1 MIIRGVS
8 VVCVDSNVDF
18 AYEVR
23 KKTMHITTFIDYECF
38 KKLKLNS
45 DDFHTI
51 VITFTQNPS
60 KEIRIGNKGLIVHI
74 GFDKEKYLS
83 IRSDTVE
90 LHKYLYSLIIEAM
103 KKAHKEYFIVPIDEV
118 LKTMKEFQDLNYVYT
133 WSYKKKKD
141 KNRKLFVELS
151 CRLELDKFSLKLVAV
166 RNGDEEICNRIILE
180 TDSDPFAY
188 KYEFKDIIVEE
199 KQIRVTQDYF
209 PETDLFIL
217 KL

>member
-1 MIIRGVS
+1 MIIRGMS

-23 KKTMHITTFIDYECF
+23 KKTMHITTFIDKECF

-51 VITFTQNPS
+51 VNTFTQNPS
-60 KEIRIGNKGLIVHI
+60 DKIRIGNKGIIVNV

-83 IRSDTVE
+83 IMSDTVE
-90 LHKYLYSLIIEAM
+90 LHKYFYSLIMEAIR
-103 KKAHKEYFIVPIDEV
+103 KTYKEYSIVPIDEI
-118 LKTMKEFQDLNYVYT
+118 LDTMKKFQELNYVYT

-141 KNRKLFVELS
+141 RNRKLFAELI
-151 CRLELDKFSLKLVAV
+151 CCLELDAFSLKLVIV
-166 RNGDEEICNRIILE
+166 SNGDEICDRIILQ
-180 TDSDPFAY
+180 TDPDPFAY
-188 KYEFKDIIVEE
+188 KYEFKDLIIEE

>member
-1 MIIRGVS
+1 
-8 VVCVDSNVDF
+8 
-18 AYEVR
+18 
-23 KKTMHITTFIDYECF
+23 
-38 KKLKLNS
+38 
-45 DDFHTI
+45 
-51 VITFTQNPS
+51 
-60 KEIRIGNKGLIVHI
+60 
-74 GFDKEKYLS
+74 
-83 IRSDTVE
+83 
-90 LHKYLYSLIIEAM
+90 
-103 KKAHKEYFIVPIDEV
+103 
-118 LKTMKEFQDLNYVYT
+118 MKEFQDLNYVYT